1 MWMVKLK
8 PYITGK

>member
-1 MWMVKLK
+1 MALQK